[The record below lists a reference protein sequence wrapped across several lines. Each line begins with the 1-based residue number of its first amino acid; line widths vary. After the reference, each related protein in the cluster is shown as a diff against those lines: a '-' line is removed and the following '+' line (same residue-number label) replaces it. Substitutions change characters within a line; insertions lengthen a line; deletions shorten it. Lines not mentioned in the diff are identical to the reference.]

1 MRIFF
6 LILFFSQFLF
16 SENISENFCRG
27 KFEITLFYKKPAT
40 ERELYEAKVLRE
52 KVAIFSNFLEVETSN
67 IGLKRMLY
75 IDVMPEAKISF
86 DPVRMKAVLPYKD
99 GFFDINRN
107 LIKVLQFLGLSKPKS
122 IHLEDFFGSPVE
134 FKDGFLFQLYK
145 DSNFLLTYNN
155 KKRYLILKDPR
166 FFSGVKSFSDR
177 FIFYKTANS
186 LWFIDTKLRR
196 NEMVFKTEAGEFI
209 TDYICDGRK
218 NIFSVVSKNSSNIYA
233 GPLYQKPEKVLSEVP
248 YVVEKIA
255 RTKRGLIFFARFD
268 TKTAV
273 LFCNKKYKILKI
285 VTFPKE
291 SFFVGKLSDG
301 IVLFFP
307 RKREK
312 FFF

>member
-196 NEMVFKTEAGEFI
+196 NEMNLLQIIFATAEKT
-209 TDYICDGRK
+209 
-218 NIFSVVSKNSSNIYA
+218 FSQWFPKI
-233 GPLYQKPEKVLSEVP
+233 PQTFTQVP
-248 YVVEKIA
+248 YT
-255 RTKRGLIFFARFD
+255 RNLKRFFQKFRM
-268 TKTAV
+268 
-273 LFCNKKYKILKI
+273 LWR
-285 VTFPKE
+285 
-291 SFFVGKLSDG
+291 KL
-301 IVLFFP
+301 P
-307 RKREK
+307 EQREV
-312 FFF
+312 